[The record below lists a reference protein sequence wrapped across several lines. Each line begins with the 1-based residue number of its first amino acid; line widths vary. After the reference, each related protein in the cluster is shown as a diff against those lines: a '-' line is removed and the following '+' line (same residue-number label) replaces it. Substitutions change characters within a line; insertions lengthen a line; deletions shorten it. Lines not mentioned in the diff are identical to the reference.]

1 MTQTRILVV
10 EDESIVALD
19 IQDRLESLGYE
30 VPATVASGEKAI
42 EQAGALRPD
51 LVLMDIHLQGQMDG
65 VEAADQ
71 IRRRFRIPVIYL
83 TANADHPTVERAKVT
98 EPFGYVIK
106 PFEERELHTSIEIA
120 LYKHQAERRLKE
132 SEERYRFLVELSPEA
147 IIVQSEER
155 IVYAN
160 LAAANLFG
168 AQSVETLLGR
178 SIADFVHADH
188 RENFR
193 ARERHLR
200 ESQQSDLKAEK
211 FVRLDGHA
219 RDVEVVMA
227 SVTYAG
233 KPATQILTRDITD
246 RRRAEEQL
254 LHDAF
259 HDSLTRLPNRALF
272 IDHLK
277 LAVNHC
283 RRRKGYLFA
292 VLFIDLD
299 RFKVINDSL
308 GHMVGDEFLIAT
320 ARRLESCLRDGDTIA
335 RLGGDEFTILL
346 DGITDYGD
354 AQRVAERVQ
363 EVLAEPF
370 DLNGRELFVTAS
382 VGIKYSGDDDE
393 QPEDLLRDADTAM
406 YCAKTLG
413 KAQYQVFDAKMH
425 TRALTLLQIESDLRR
440 AIEREEFHVHY
451 QPIVSLQSG
460 RISGFEA
467 LVRWDHPERGRI
479 PPSDFIPVAEET
491 GLIMQI
497 DRWVLRQACL
507 QMRWWQESLPVTKQM
522 KVSVNLSCK
531 QFMQPMIVEQVLEI
545 LQETGLDPRSLKLE
559 ITESVM
565 MERGDYTMSVLEQLS
580 QAGIEL
586 SLDDFG
592 TGYSS
597 LSYIH
602 RFPVSTLKIDQSFI
616 KRIGGDQNGE
626 IVRAVVSLA
635 RNLGMEVVAEGIE
648 TVIQLD
654 QLKALNC
661 EQGQGYYF
669 SSPVD
674 AESATELIQNDQRG
688 EILGNLPEG
697 TGRIASPKLIDKKA
711 TTIHGDLD
719 TSVYGSTLVGT

>member
-1 MTQTRILVV
+1 MTTRILVV

-30 VPATVASGEKAI
+30 VPITVASGEKAI
-42 EQAGALRPD
+42 EQAGVLRPD
-51 LVLMDIHLQGQMDG
+51 LVLMDIQLQGRMDG
-65 VEAADQ
+65 VEAADE
-71 IRRRFRIPVIYL
+71 IRRLFGIPVIYL

-106 PFEERELHTSIEIA
+106 PFEERELHTTIEVA
-120 LYKHQAERRLKE
+120 LYKHQAEHKLVE
-132 SEERYRFLVELSPEA
+132 SEERYRLLAELSPEA
-147 IIVQSEER
+147 IIVQSDDK

-160 LAAANLFG
+160 PAAANLFG
-168 AQSVETLLGR
+168 ASTVATLLGR
-178 SIADFVHADH
+178 SVADFIHVDH
-188 RENFR
+188 RQNFSAR
-193 ARERHLR
+193 ARHLR

-211 FVRLDGHA
+211 FVTLDGQI

-227 SVTYAG
+227 AVTYDG
-233 KPATQILTRDITD
+233 KPATQILTRDITE

-259 HDSLTRLPNRALF
+259 HDSLTGLPNRALF

-277 LAVNHC
+277 LAVTHS

-308 GHMVGDEFLIAT
+308 GHMVGDKLLVAT
-320 ARRLESCLRDGDTIA
+320 ARRLESCLREGDTIA

-346 DGITDYGD
+346 DGIKDHGD
-354 AQRVAERVQ
+354 ARRVAERVQ
-363 EVLAEPF
+363 ELLAEPF
-370 DLNGRELFVTAS
+370 DLAGRELFVTAS
-382 VGIKYSGDDDE
+382 VGIKYSGNDDE

-406 YCAKTLG
+406 YCAKTFG
-413 KAQYQVFDAKMH
+413 KAQYQVFDTKMH
-425 TRALTLLQIESDLRR
+425 TSALTNLQLESDLRR
-440 AIEREEFHVHY
+440 AIERDEFRVNY

-467 LVRWDHPERGRI
+467 LVRWHHPERGVI
-479 PPSDFIPVAEET
+479 LPSEFISFAEET
-491 GLIMQI
+491 GLILQI
-497 DRWVLRQACL
+497 DRNVLRQACL
-507 QMRWWQESLPVTKQM
+507 QMRKWQETLPVTRKM
-522 KVSVNLSCK
+522 KMSVNLSCK

-545 LQETGLDPRSLKLE
+545 LAESSLDPRSLKLE

-565 MERGDYTMSVLEQLS
+565 MERGDHAMNVLERLS
-580 QAGIEL
+580 QTGIEL

-602 RFPVSTLKIDQSFI
+602 RFPVTTLKIDQSFI
-616 KRIGGDQNGE
+616 KRIGGEQNEE
-626 IVRAVVSLA
+626 IVRAVVALA

-648 TVIQLD
+648 TVVQLD
-654 QLKALNC
+654 QLRALNC
-661 EQGQGYYF
+661 EKGQGYYF
-669 SSPVD
+669 SNPVD
-674 AESATELIQNDQRG
+674 VESATRLILKEERG
-688 EILGNLPEG
+688 ESLGLRDEDTTLPTMISEVSCS
-697 TGRIASPKLIDKKA
+697 RA
-711 TTIHGDLD
+711 TE
-719 TSVYGSTLVGT
+719 SVEHAETM

>member
-19 IQDRLESLGYE
+19 IQERLESLGYD
-30 VPATVASGEKAI
+30 VPATVAAGEKAI
-42 EQAGALRPD
+42 VQAGLLRPD
-51 LVLMDIHLQGQMDG
+51 LVLMDIHLQGPMDG
-65 VEAADQ
+65 IEAADH
-71 IRRRFRIPVIYL
+71 IRRQFGIPVIYL
-83 TANADHPTVERAKVT
+83 TANADHPTVERAKFT

-106 PFEERELHTSIEIA
+106 PFEERELHTTIEIA
-120 LYKHQAERRLKE
+120 LYKHQSEHRVRE
-132 SEERYRFLVELSPEA
+132 SEERYRLLAELSPEA
-147 IIVQSEER
+147 IIVQTDDG

-160 LAAANLFG
+160 PAAASLFG
-168 AQSVETLLGR
+168 ARSVETLLGR
-178 SIADFVHADH
+178 AVADFVHLDR

-200 ESQQSDLKAEK
+200 ENQQSDLKAEK
-211 FVRLDGHA
+211 FVRLDGQV

-227 SVTYAG
+227 SVTYGG
-233 KPATQILTRDITD
+233 KLATQILTRDITE

-259 HDSLTRLPNRALF
+259 HDSLTKLPNRALF
-272 IDHLK
+272 LDHLK
-277 LAVNHC
+277 LAVNHV

-292 VLFIDLD
+292 LLFIDLD

-308 GHMVGDEFLIAT
+308 GHMVGDEFLIT
-320 ARRLESCLRDGDTIA
+320 VARRLETCLRDGDTIA

-346 DGITDYGD
+346 DGIKDYGD

-363 EVLAEPF
+363 EVLGEPF
-370 DLNGRELFVTAS
+370 HLAGHELFFTAS
-382 VGIKYSGDDDE
+382 VGIKYSGDGDE

-406 YCAKTLG
+406 YSAKTLG

-425 TRALTLLQIESDLRR
+425 TRALTLLQIESDLMR
-440 AIEREEFHVHY
+440 AVEREEFHVNY
-451 QPIVSLQSG
+451 QPIVSLESG

-467 LVRWDHPERGRI
+467 LVRWHHPERGVI
-479 PPSDFIPVAEET
+479 LPSEFVSIAEET

-497 DRWVLRQACL
+497 DRLVLRQACL
-507 QMRWWQESLPVTKQM
+507 QMRKWQDALPGTRRM
-522 KVSVNLSCK
+522 KISVNLSCK
-531 QFMQPMIVEQVLEI
+531 QFMQPMIVEQVMEI
-545 LQETGLDPRSLKLE
+545 LLETGLDPCTLKLE

-565 MERGDYTMSVLEQLS
+565 MEGRDYTMRVLERLS
-580 QAGIEL
+580 EAGIEL

-602 RFPVSTLKIDQSFI
+602 HFPVSTLKIDQSFI

-626 IVRAVVSLA
+626 IVRAVVTLA

-648 TVIQLD
+648 TELQLD
-654 QLKALNC
+654 QLRALNC
-661 EQGQGYYF
+661 EQGQGFYF
-669 SSPVD
+669 STPVD
-674 AESATELIQNDQRG
+674 VESATALIERDERG
-688 EILGNLPEG
+688 EVLRILEQETKIGAFGMIEEQ
-697 TGRIASPKLIDKKA
+697 AA
-711 TTIHGDLD
+711 TLA
-719 TSVYGSTLVGT
+719 

>member
-19 IQDRLESLGYE
+19 IQERLESLGYD
-30 VPATVASGEKAI
+30 VPATVAAGEKAI
-42 EQAGALRPD
+42 EQAGLLRPD

-65 VEAADQ
+65 IEAADH
-71 IRRRFRIPVIYL
+71 IRRQFGIPVIYL
-83 TANADHPTVERAKVT
+83 TANADHPTVERAKFT

-106 PFEERELHTSIEIA
+106 PFEERELHTTIEVA
-120 LYKHQAERRLKE
+120 LYKHQSEHRLKE
-132 SEERYRFLVELSPEA
+132 SEQRYRLLAELSPEA
-147 IIVQSEER
+147 IIVQIDDG
-155 IVYAN
+155 IVYGN
-160 LAAANLFG
+160 PAAASLFG
-168 AQSVETLLGR
+168 AARVEALLGR
-178 SIADFVHADH
+178 AVADFVHPDA

-193 ARERHLR
+193 ARARHLR
-200 ESQQSDLKAEK
+200 ENQQSDLRAEK
-211 FVRLDGHA
+211 FVRFDGQV

-227 SVTYAG
+227 SVTYGG
-233 KPATQILTRDITD
+233 KPATQILTRDITE

-259 HDSLTRLPNRALF
+259 HDSLTKLPNRALF
-272 IDHLK
+272 LDHLK

-308 GHMVGDEFLIAT
+308 GHMVGDEFLIT
-320 ARRLESCLRDGDTIA
+320 VARRLETCLRDGDTIA

-346 DGITDYGD
+346 DGIKDYGD

-363 EVLAEPF
+363 EVLGEPF
-370 DLNGRELFVTAS
+370 NLAGRELFITAS
-382 VGIKYSGDDDE
+382 VGIKYSGAGAE

-413 KAQYQVFDAKMH
+413 KAQYQIFDAKMH

-440 AIEREEFHVHY
+440 AVEREEFHVNY
-451 QPIVSLQSG
+451 QPIVSLESG

-467 LVRWDHPERGRI
+467 LVRWHHPERGVI
-479 PPSDFIPVAEET
+479 LPAEFVSVAEET

-497 DRWVLRQACL
+497 DRLVLRQACL
-507 QMRWWQESLPVTKQM
+507 QMRKWQDALPGTRRM
-522 KVSVNLSCK
+522 KISVNLSCK
-531 QFMQPMIVEQVLEI
+531 QFMQPLLVEQVMEI
-545 LQETGLDPRSLKLE
+545 LRETDLDPCCLKLE

-565 MERGDYTMSVLEQLS
+565 MEGRDYTMSVLERLNKT
-580 QAGIEL
+580 GIEL

-616 KRIGGDQNGE
+616 KRIGGDHNGE
-626 IVRAVVSLA
+626 IVRAVVNLA

-648 TVIQLD
+648 TELQLD
-654 QLKALNC
+654 QLRALNC
-661 EQGQGYYF
+661 EQGQGFYF
-669 SSPVD
+669 SIPVD
-674 AESATELIQNDQRG
+674 VESATALIERDERG
-688 EILGNLPEG
+688 EVLRMLEQDTEIGALGMIREQ
-697 TGRIASPKLIDKKA
+697 A
-711 TTIHGDLD
+711 TTLA
-719 TSVYGSTLVGT
+719 